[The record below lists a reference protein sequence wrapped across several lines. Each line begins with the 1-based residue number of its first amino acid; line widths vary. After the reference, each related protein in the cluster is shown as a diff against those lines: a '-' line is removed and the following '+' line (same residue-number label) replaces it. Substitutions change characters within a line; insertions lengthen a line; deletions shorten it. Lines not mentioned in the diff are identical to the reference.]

1 MAMSLKQ
8 FNELEKLRK
17 KYDYL
22 FTLFYQIN
30 NILIAIA
37 FLWGSL
43 EFYKPSTDAEN
54 NFGVNLFII
63 GSALMFIKP
72 VMATIHSL
80 RMIALDRKELAIPFD
95 HKQVSSYIDDGDI
108 DIQ

>member
-1 MAMSLKQ
+1 MILKE
-8 FNELEKLRK
+8 FNELEKIRK
-17 KYDYL
+17 KYNYL

-37 FLWGSL
+37 FLWGSF
-43 EFYKPSTDAEN
+43 EFYKPSTTAEN
-54 NFGVNLFII
+54 NFGVNLFVI

-80 RMIALDRKELAIPFD
+80 RMIALDRKESDL
-95 HKQVSSYIDDGDI
+95 HGKYEKVNYVDDGGI
-108 DIQ
+108 DTQ